1 MPTLTPLTTEAR
13 AAHQATHLIR
23 ITHLDLT
30 EATANTAQT
39 LTLFTAEANKAV
51 RLVKHSL
58 PIPFKDASDAPFN
71 DVAIQVGVSGTL
83 ARFLASTQINENGT
97 EVRAK
102 AGPAVPALPAA
113 VSTADGSDE
122 GTTQA
127 LANALKVAVNALI
140 AALQAGPGYVHS
152 SDTAILLTV
161 GSMSGKSLS
170 DIDTGVLDLYFDIQ
184 D

>member
-13 AAHQATHLIR
+13 AAHQATHLVR

-58 PIPFKDASDAPFN
+58 PIPFKDASDAALN
-71 DVAIQVGVSGTL
+71 DTAIQVGVSGTL
-83 ARFLASTQINENGT
+83 ARFLASTQINVNGT
-97 EVRAK
+97 EVRVLT
-102 AGPAVPALPAA
+102 GPAVPALPAA
-113 VSTADGSDE
+113 VSTADA
-122 GTTQA
+122 TTEATVYA
-127 LANALKVAVNALI
+127 LANALKVSINALI

-152 SDTAILLTV
+152 ADTAILLTV

-170 DIDTGVLDLYFDIQ
+170 NIDVGVLDLYFDIQ